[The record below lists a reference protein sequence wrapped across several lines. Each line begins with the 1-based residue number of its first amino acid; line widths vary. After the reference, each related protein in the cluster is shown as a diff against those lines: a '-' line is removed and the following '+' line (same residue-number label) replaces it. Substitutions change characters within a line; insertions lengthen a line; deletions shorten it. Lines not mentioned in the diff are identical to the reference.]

1 MKKKFLADIIH
12 WIEDNIDEKICSST
26 LENISGY
33 TIRHLSNIFMQ
44 YTNLT
49 PAKYIRQR
57 KLCRAAFLLRLTNLK
72 IMDIAYQLKFDS
84 QQSFSREFSKLFG
97 YSPRQYRKS
106 REWDFKSLQLPIQP
120 ENVPEIKFEY
130 CILESKKYHGYR
142 FSFEQQMYF
151 IRENETIIIYQK
163 IIDIMRKY
171 HSDLFISSTFSPH
184 AQKDRHLIVNS
195 FLGFHAKND
204 LLISTD
210 EEFTSEDGKY
220 IKFSFNGSLN
230 EYIYFPRSV
239 YYYLLP
245 KLRLKRREGSDIEI
259 LKYIDTA
266 CPGTISCDYFIP
278 VV

>member
-12 WIEDNIDEKICSST
+12 WIEDNIDEKIHSST

-49 PAKYIRQR
+49 PGKYIRQR

-84 QQSFSREFSKLFG
+84 QQSFSREFSKSFG

-120 ENVPEIKFEY
+120 ENIPEIKFEH
-130 CILESKKYHGYR
+130 CLLKSKKYYGYR
-142 FSFEQQMYF
+142 FNFEQQIYF
-151 IRENETIIIYQK
+151 INEHETIIRYQK
-163 IIDIMRKY
+163 IIDIMRQ
-171 HSDLFISSTFSPH
+171 HQSDLFISSTFSPH
-184 AQKDRHLIVNS
+184 PQKALQLNINS
-195 FLGFHAKND
+195 FLGFHAKD
-204 LLISTD
+204 GLLISTD
-210 EEFTSEDGKY
+210 EELISENGKY
-220 IKFSFNGSLN
+220 IKFSFDGDLN
-230 EYIYFPRSV
+230 EYIHFPRRV
-239 YYYLLP
+239 YYHVLP
-245 KLRLKRREGSDIEI
+245 KLGLTRREGADIEI

-266 CPGTISCDYFIP
+266 DSSAISCDYFIP
-278 VV
+278 IV